1 MSKEKNM
8 NKDNIQSNENI
19 PELQSPFEQLREVDA
34 NGKEWWNSRKLARVM
49 GYGKYWNF
57 ERVMAK
63 AQAWVTQKGY
73 HLGEHFMEFIEMA
86 ELGSG
91 AVREVTSI
99 KLSRA
104 ACMAVAMNADQK
116 KEMVKAA
123 QEYFSATM
131 TGDVAVRSMES
142 TILLYKGVRGKT
154 QVQVIF
160 DTNTFWLSQQRMAEL
175 FGVDVRTINYHIK
188 QIEES
193 GEVHLSD
200 AIRKIWISSDKW
212 SGEVMMYNLD
222 VVIAVGYRV
231 NSYEATQF
239 RIWSTQIL
247 KEYLTKGF
255 VLDDERLKGKNVFGA
270 DYFDDLL
277 DRIREIRLSERR
289 YYQKITDIYSECSA
303 DYDKDSETTKLFF
316 QTVQNMMHYAVTKQ
330 TAAEIIYE
338 RADAERPH
346 MGLTTWKN
354 APDGR
359 VIKSDVT
366 IAKNYLSEKE
376 VDSLNRL
383 SNAFID
389 LAEQRAMDHV
399 LMTMSDWKD
408 LLGRYMELNNRA
420 LLPDAGRIT
429 HEQAEEKAL
438 AEYEK
443 FRVIQDREIMSDF
456 DRQLKMLFEGN

>member
-1 MSKEKNM
+1 MREN
-8 NKDNIQSNENI
+8 NI
-19 PELQSPFEQLREVDA
+19 PELQSPFEQLRTVDSE
-34 NGKEWWNSRKLARVM
+34 GKEWWNSRKLARVM

-73 HLGEHFMEFIEMA
+73 HLGEHFVEFTEMA
-86 ELGSG
+86 ELGNG
-91 AVREVTSI
+91 GVREVISI

-104 ACMAVAMNADQK
+104 ACMAIAMNADQK
-116 KEMVKAA
+116 KDMVKVA

-131 TGDVAVRSMES
+131 TSDEAVRSMES
-142 TILLYKGVRGKT
+142 TILLYKGARGKA

-175 FGVDVRTINYHIK
+175 FGVTVPTINYHLG
-188 QIEES
+188 QIEQS
-193 GEVHLSD
+193 GEIHLSD
-200 AIRKIWISSDKW
+200 SIRKIRIPSEKW
-212 SGEVMMYNLD
+212 AGDVLMYNLD

-231 NSYEATQF
+231 NSYGATQF

-277 DRIREIRLSERR
+277 DRIREIRTSERR

-303 DYDKDSETTKLFF
+303 DYDKNSETTTLFF
-316 QTVQNMMHYAVTKQ
+316 KTVQNMMHYAVRKQ
-330 TAAEIIYE
+330 TAAEIIYD
-338 RADAERPH
+338 RANAERPH

-366 IAKNYLSEKE
+366 VAKNYLSDKE
-376 VDSLNRL
+376 VSSLNLL
-383 SNAFID
+383 SSAFID
-389 LAEQRAMDHV
+389 MAERRAENHV
-399 LMTMSDWKD
+399 LMTMADWKD
-408 LLGRYMELNNRA
+408 FLIKYLKINNEA
-420 LLPDAGRIT
+420 ILPDARHIT
-429 HEQAEEKAL
+429 HEQAEQKAL
-438 AEYEK
+438 SEHEK
-443 FRVIQDREIMSDF
+443 FRVIQDKEILSDL
-456 DRQLKMLFEGN
+456 DRHCKSLFKEDM

>member
-1 MSKEKNM
+1 MADTQQNTR
-8 NKDNIQSNENI
+8 NT
-19 PELQSPFEQLREVDA
+19 PELHSPFEQVREVDA
-34 NGKEWWNSRKLARVM
+34 DGKEWWNSRKLARVM

-57 ERVMAK
+57 EHVIAK
-63 AQAWVTQKGY
+63 AQAWTSQKGY
-73 HLGEHFMEFIEMA
+73 HLSEHFVEITEMA

-99 KLSRA
+99 RLSRA
-104 ACMAVAMNADQK
+104 ACMAVAMNADKK

-123 QEYFSATM
+123 QLYFSATM
-131 TGDVAVRSMES
+131 TPEVAVRSMES
-142 TILLYKGVRGKT
+142 SILMYKSGRGKVL
-154 QVQVIF
+154 VQVVF

-175 FGVDVRTINYHIK
+175 FGVTVPTINYHLD
-188 QIEES
+188 QINQS
-193 GEVHLSD
+193 GEIHLSD
-200 AIRKIWISSDKW
+200 AIRKIRIPSDRW

-239 RIWSTQIL
+239 RIWATSVL

-255 VLDDERLKGKNVFGA
+255 VLDDDRLKGKNVFGA

-277 DRIREIRLSERR
+277 DRIREIRISERR
-289 YYQKITDIYSECSA
+289 YYQKITDIYSECSS
-303 DYDKDSETTKLFF
+303 DYDKDSEETRLFF
-316 QTVQNMMHYAVTKQ
+316 KMVQNMMHYAVTKQ
-330 TAAEIIYE
+330 TAAEIIYD
-338 RADAERPH
+338 RADAKRPH

-389 LAEQRAMDHV
+389 IAEQHAEDHI
-399 LMTMSDWKD
+399 LMTMADWSN
-408 LLGRYMELNNRA
+408 LLQRYMDLNNRPM
-420 LLPDAGRIT
+420 LLDAGHVS
-429 HEQAEEKAL
+429 HEQAVEKAL
-438 AEYEK
+438 TEYDK
-443 FRVIQDREIMSDF
+443 FRIIQDHEIMSDF
-456 DRQLKMLFEGN
+456 DKQLKLLFGDKK